1 MEMIK
6 KAHEQV
12 VILTSA
18 HRDLLANVREVS
30 DDDANDHDRS
40 FVEGLALS
48 CSFSRSFSFSG
59 SVSCSVVKCQ
69 MRSML
74 QCVAVCCSVL
84 QCVAVRSTHCNMMMR
99 MITIA
104 LLLKVFLSP
113 VAVCCSVLQCVAVCC
128 SALHTLQH
136 TAT

>member
-18 HRDLLANVREVS
+18 HRDLIANVREVS

-48 CSFSRSFSFSG
+48 C
-59 SVSCSVVKCQ
+59 
-69 MRSML
+69 
-74 QCVAVCCSVL
+74 CSVL
-84 QCVAVRSTHCNMMMR
+84 QCVAVRFTHCNMIMR

-104 LLLKVFLSP
+104 LLLKVLLYLALSLALCLSP
-113 VAVCCSVLQCVAVCC
+113 
-128 SALHTLQH
+128 ALSLAQQ
-136 TAT
+136 